1 MIVSCLGAQLRWLNQ
16 LGHFT
21 PLSPTMAGN
30 QSNSNNTTFHGV
42 LMDIFKCMNRQE
54 KSTESSKRNSFRSE
68 SAGSKVNRTIKV
80 SYCSVSLSIFCIEL
94 SGGQLKMYRLLWRT
108 KVRK

>member
-54 KSTESSKRNSFRSE
+54 KSTESSVRSE
-68 SAGSKVNRTIKV
+68 TRSEVKALALKSTGPSKSRIAR
-80 SYCSVSLSIFCIEL
+80 FH
-94 SGGQLKMYRLLWRT
+94 
-108 KVRK
+108 